1 MRKWGVRERVGEV
14 GGARDEG
21 RKCEGGGGW
30 AGRERG
36 RWGKRVKGVGG
47 REETGRERELGKW
60 AGE

>member
-1 MRKWGVRERVGEV
+1 MRKWGVRERVGE
-14 GGARDEG
+14 G
-21 RKCEGGGGW
+21 RGMRGENVRGRW

-47 REETGRERELGKW
+47 REKTGRERELGKW